1 MCGQPTGKQAWTE
14 LKSSAAA
21 AASASASAGFC
32 VSADDTA
39 PDGGRLAAR
48 RGCAGS
54 LAAPPSGTAPHAQPP
69 RAGTEAARAAID
81 ASMRSSRARA
91 SSTLAATEREASMA
105 AAEVADRRNGSA
117 YVQGVRIEGL
127 ARQFWHAGFSREQR
141 IFFSRQCMHAGFFAL
156 LMPAALPALALVL
169 ALALAVWVEVEEGG
183 LLVWM

>member
-1 MCGQPTGKQAWTE
+1 M
-14 LKSSAAA
+14 
-21 AASASASAGFC
+21 
-32 VSADDTA
+32 
-39 PDGGRLAAR
+39 
-48 RGCAGS
+48 
-54 LAAPPSGTAPHAQPP
+54 
-69 RAGTEAARAAID
+69 
-81 ASMRSSRARA
+81 
-91 SSTLAATEREASMA
+91 AATEREASMA

-156 LMPAALPALALVL
+156 LMPAALPAFALVL